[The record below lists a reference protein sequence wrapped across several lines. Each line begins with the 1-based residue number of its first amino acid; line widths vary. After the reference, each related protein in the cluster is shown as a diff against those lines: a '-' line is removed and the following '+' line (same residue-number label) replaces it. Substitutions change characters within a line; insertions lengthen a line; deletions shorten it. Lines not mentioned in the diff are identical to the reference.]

1 MIGILILTVIAFGLA
16 MLLLL
21 VETLIGNSNVTEK
34 KFANLLPNYN
44 CGVCGYNTCQGMS
57 KAMMEDP
64 YNYKKCK
71 PLKGEKLE
79 ELEAYLRKNKLI

>member
-16 MLLLL
+16 MLLIL
-21 VETLIGNSNVTEK
+21 VETLIGNNDTLEK
-34 KFANLLPNYN
+34 EFENLLPNYN
-44 CGVCGYNTCQGMS
+44 CGVCGYSTCQGMS

-64 YNYKKCK
+64 FNYKKCK

-79 ELEAYLRKNKLI
+79 EMKAYLRKNKLI